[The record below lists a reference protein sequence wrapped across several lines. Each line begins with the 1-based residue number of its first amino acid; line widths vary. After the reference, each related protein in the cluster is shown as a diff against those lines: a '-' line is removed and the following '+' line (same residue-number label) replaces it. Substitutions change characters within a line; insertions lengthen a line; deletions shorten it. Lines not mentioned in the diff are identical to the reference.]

1 MYNGIGLP
9 TPRGSGTSGYIQRNL
24 GHMPAGGNRR
34 RLGKPSGDKKETG
47 SLKVKAGG
55 DPELLE
61 HERRRKV
68 EIQLLDYID
77 DLETKGIAGT
87 QLDEM
92 VEAKREELLRQEE
105 EPEERDD
112 RVAIHR
118 EKKRDLERDTHIR
131 AKEKIKEEERMR
143 RALKL
148 EKPTGK
154 NLKDFRDSR
163 TRW

>member
-24 GHMPAGGNRR
+24 GHMPPGGNRR
-34 RLGKPSGDKKETG
+34 RLSKPSGDKKDTG

-61 HERRRKV
+61 HQRRRKV

-77 DLETKGIAGT
+77 DLEIKGFAGT

-92 VEAKREELLRQEE
+92 VDAKREELLKQEKEQEE
-105 EPEERDD
+105 
-112 RVAIHR
+112 VAVHR

-143 RALKL
+143 KALKL
-148 EKPTGK
+148 EKPTSRS
-154 NLKDFRDSR
+154 LKDFRDSR